1 MNKPQNHYFE
11 VEMSLSNIN
20 QKSLVI
26 KLPIWATGSYLV
38 SEFSKNINSFSYFF
52 RAGFGYEFIKRIA
65 ISVNTGFD
73 YHWNYAVSAFPTYG
87 TMRINIT
94 EN

>member
-1 MNKPQNHYFE
+1 
-11 VEMSLSNIN
+11 MSLSNIN

-52 RAGFGYEFIKRIA
+52 
-65 ISVNTGFD
+65 
-73 YHWNYAVSAFPTYG
+73 
-87 TMRINIT
+87 
-94 EN
+94 